1 MPQSAGGGESM
12 LSVVYLDFR
21 SDDDLEAV
29 AQWEV
34 CRHPALRKLL
44 GGTLALLGTDAACI
58 RHIADEMMASFST
71 AVRVCG

>member
-34 CRHPALRKLL
+34 CRHPALRNQ
-44 GGTLALLGTDAACI
+44 GTLDTNACI